1 MLSTPYSASPMRV
14 TQRKGN
20 SISAEGE
27 DGSSITRNSSFFKRI
42 DSESS
47 ESKAAPTEQ
56 SDNTVNDEPTELR
69 RSKRNVKPP
78 DRLISEM

>member
-1 MLSTPYSASPMRV
+1 MRV

-20 SISAEGE
+20 SISAKGE

-47 ESKAAPTEQ
+47 ESKAAPTEP
-56 SDNTVNDEPTELR
+56 SNNAVNEKPTELR
-69 RSKRNVKPP
+69 RSKRTLNHQ
-78 DRLISEM
+78 IG